1 MEKSKTWYVYMLLC
15 DQKTFYIG
23 ITSDIIKRYKQH
35 ENKQSF
41 FTKKFFDI
49 KLVYC
54 ERYLSEHLAAIRE
67 KQIKGWSRAKKQML
81 VEGKLGYN
89 TCTEFVE
96 ALLVGENLL

>member
-1 MEKSKTWYVYMLLC
+1 MKNSKEWYVYMLLC

-23 ITSDIIKRYKQH
+23 ITTDLINRFKQH
-35 ENKQSF
+35 KLRNSF
-41 FTKKFFDI
+41 FTKKFSDL

-54 ERYLSEHLAAIRE
+54 KKCSTEHKATLRE

-81 VEGKLGYN
+81 IEGKLGIN

-96 ALLVGENLL
+96 ALLEDENLM

>member
-1 MEKSKTWYVYMLLC
+1 MLLC
-15 DQKTFYIG
+15 DQKTYYIG
-23 ITSDIIKRYKQH
+23 ITPDIANRIKQH
-35 ENKQSF
+35 KSKVSF
-41 FTKKFFDI
+41 FTKKFSDL

-54 ERYLSEHLAAIRE
+54 ENYATEHQAALRE

-96 ALLVGENLL
+96 ALLAGENLL